1 MPFRSARQRA
11 YLYANHPEIAKEFEA
26 ETPAHV
32 KLPERLPAKKKGVR
46 RSRSLQGPNLP
57 GR

>member
-1 MPFRSARQRA
+1 MPWKSLAQREFFRK
-11 YLYANHPEIAKEFEA
+11 NHPELFTEFEA
-26 ETPAHV
+26 ETPAHA

-46 RSRSLQGPNLP
+46 RSRSLQGPSLP